1 MERTMGFNSTTGAV
15 KALVMEFVEASD
27 KPVERKE
34 LVAYIN
40 EKMGYNDRLTDG
52 VIAGAIKILINNG
65 ELVTVRRGCY
75 EKGSGKTKSSAF
87 EKIYGICERFSV
99 DLDRA
104 CTVNIMDL
112 TDKERAVYPDFFN
125 ALVTGKGSVELMV
138 GDLKA
143 LMDSI
148 RDEAV
153 AEDVE
158 PITDDEVAF
167 EPEVEQVVEPVQEE
181 MMESADEVGQEP
193 EMVEA
198 ETPVEGEVD
207 TEVPVEKEV
216 ESVEATAEEAVV
228 ETPAT
233 EEVEAVEPVEISEA
247 ETVADETEQPVVEEV
262 APVTEETASE
272 EIPATEDETAV
283 VENTEDGLSDTV
295 EPTADT
301 EAVVEEAADGKK
313 NSRKRNRKNR

>member
-112 TDKERAVYPDFFN
+112 TDKKDGGVKEFSMYVITNEYGVNGAAAVMYKGALANLAEHLDSNLLIFPSSTHEVLLIPFGNKSEVTSDAEWIVRAVNRSDVHEIERLSDRAYFYDKDKCELSF
-125 ALVTGKGSVELMV
+125 ALP
-138 GDLKA
+138 
-143 LMDSI
+143 
-148 RDEAV
+148 R
-153 AEDVE
+153 
-158 PITDDEVAF
+158 
-167 EPEVEQVVEPVQEE
+167 
-181 MMESADEVGQEP
+181 
-193 EMVEA
+193 
-198 ETPVEGEVD
+198 EGE
-207 TEVPVEKEV
+207 
-216 ESVEATAEEAVV
+216 
-228 ETPAT
+228 
-233 EEVEAVEPVEISEA
+233 
-247 ETVADETEQPVVEEV
+247 EQIV
-262 APVTEETASE
+262 
-272 EIPATEDETAV
+272 IQ
-283 VENTEDGLSDTV
+283 L
-295 EPTADT
+295 
-301 EAVVEEAADGKK
+301 
-313 NSRKRNRKNR
+313 

>member
-112 TDKERAVYPDFFN
+112 TDKEREVYPKFFN
-125 ALVTGKGSVELMV
+125 TLVNGKCGVESMV
-138 GDLKA
+138 EDLKV
-143 LMDSI
+143 LMDGI
-148 RDEAV
+148 RDEV
-153 AEDVE
+153 VTEEVE
-158 PITDDEVAF
+158 PITDDEVAS
-167 EPEVEQVVEPVQEE
+167 EAEVEQVVESVQEE
-181 MMESADEVGQEP
+181 MTESVDEVGQES

-198 ETPVEGEVD
+198 EAPVENDVD
-207 TEVPVEKEV
+207 SEVPVEKEV
-216 ESVEATAEEAVV
+216 ESVEATAEDAVV
-228 ETPAT
+228 ETPVA
-233 EEVEAVEPVEISEA
+233 EVVDGEAVEAEA
-247 ETVADETEQPVVEEV
+247 VAAETEQPVVEEE
-262 APVTEETASE
+262 APTTEETAVE
-272 EIPATEDETAV
+272 EIPATEDS
-283 VENTEDGLSDTV
+283 LSDAV
-295 EPTADT
+295 EPTSET
-301 EAVVEEAADGKK
+301 EAVEEEAAEGKK